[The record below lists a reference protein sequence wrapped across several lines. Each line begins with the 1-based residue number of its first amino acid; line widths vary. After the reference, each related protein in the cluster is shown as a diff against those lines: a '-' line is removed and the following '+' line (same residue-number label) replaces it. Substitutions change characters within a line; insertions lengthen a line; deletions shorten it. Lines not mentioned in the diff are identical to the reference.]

1 MFWPFFMKAFVFMI
15 VAVIIGQTISLMT
28 RSKDEGEE

>member
-1 MFWPFFMKAFVFMI
+1 MFWPFFMKSLIFML
-15 VAVIIGQTISLMT
+15 VAVTVGQIISVLT